1 MALDPAPTTF
11 ERLRVLAAI
20 AATGTIAGAAR
31 LLDYTP
37 SAVSQHLSALEREA
51 GTALAERSNR
61 GVVLTAAGQ
70 RLAATGIDL
79 LDEVR
84 NAFDDVATARTTAS
98 LRVAAF
104 PTAISALLLPVRE
117 QLEPEVRLTIV
128 HAEPGD
134 ALGLLV
140 GREVDAA
147 ITDGL
152 IDVEHDLHRTLIAV
166 EPIRLLTRSTRRVRR
181 LDDCADAPWVLGG
194 ASSRTGQ
201 AARQRCQAAGFE
213 PDVVAETEDHH
224 VTFDLIRA
232 ANAVS
237 VLPALALT
245 DLPKGIRAVDAL
257 DLNLHRRIEFVTRRR
272 LATNPAI
279 GRLIRSVEEAGRVS

>member
-31 LLDYTP
+31 MLDYTP
-37 SAVSQHLSALEREA
+37 SAVSQHLAALEREA

-61 GVVLTAAGQ
+61 GVELTAAGR
-70 RLAATGIDL
+70 RLAASGTDL

-84 NAFDDVATARTTAS
+84 SAFDEVAAAPSTTA
-98 LRVAAF
+98 LRIAAF
-104 PTAISALLLPVRE
+104 PTAISALLLPARE
-117 QLEPEVRLTIV
+117 RLEPTVRLTIV

-134 ALGLLV
+134 ALRALV
-140 GREVDAA
+140 AREVDAA

-152 IDVEHDLHRTLIAV
+152 IDVEHGLHRALLAV
-166 EPIRLLTRSTRRVRR
+166 EPIRLVVSSSRRVRR
-181 LDDCADAPWVLGG
+181 LEDCADARWVLGG
-194 ASSRTGQ
+194 ATSRTGQ
-201 AARQRCQAAGFE
+201 AARQLCQAAGFE
-213 PDVVAETEDHH
+213 PDVIAETEDHH

-232 ANAVS
+232 ADAVS

-245 DLPKGIRAVDAL
+245 DVPDGIRAVTSL
-257 DLNLHRRIEFVTRRR
+257 DLNLHRRIELVTRPR
-272 LATNPAI
+272 LASAPAI
-279 GRLIRSVEEAGRVS
+279 QTLEQTLRA